1 MLEKELERK
10 LVKAV
15 EDCGAAAWKLSSPG
29 RAGVPDRIVL
39 LPGGQVLFVELKRP
53 GETQRPLQVHVAQQL
68 RILGFPVE
76 IVDSEQRIGG
86 IVQLIRQM
94 TGSTNG

>member
-1 MLEKELERK
+1 MLEKKLERK

-39 LPGGQVLFVELKRP
+39 LPGG
-53 GETQRPLQVHVAQQL
+53 
-68 RILGFPVE
+68 
-76 IVDSEQRIGG
+76 SC
-86 IVQLIRQM
+86 
-94 TGSTNG
+94 SSN

>member
-15 EDCGAAAWKLSSPG
+15 HGCGAVAWKMSSPG

-39 LPGGQVLFVELKRP
+39 LPGGQVLFIELKRP

-76 IVDSEQRIGG
+76 VVDSEQGIGG

-94 TGSTNG
+94 TGNVNG

>member
-1 MLEKELERK
+1 MMEKKLERK

-39 LPGGQVLFVELKRP
+39 LPGGRVLFIELKRP
-53 GETQRPLQVHVAQQL
+53 GETQRPLQVYVAQQL

-76 IVDSEQRIGG
+76 VVDSEEGIGR
-86 IVQLIRQM
+86 IVQLIRLM
-94 TGSTNG
+94 TGNVNG